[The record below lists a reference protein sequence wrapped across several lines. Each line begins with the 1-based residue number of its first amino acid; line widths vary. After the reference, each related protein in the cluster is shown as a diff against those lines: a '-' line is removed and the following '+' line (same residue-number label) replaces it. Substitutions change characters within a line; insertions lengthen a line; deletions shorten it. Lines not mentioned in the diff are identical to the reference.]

1 MPRIR
6 TPHKARFASAVPPTP
21 INRQNLGEH
30 HERCIAIPK
39 QIYSQSRRQCSGLKP
54 SRCTTRV
61 APTPSGACNRQLS
74 PSPRRGES
82 GRESMRNGR
91 VYTGAG
97 LDSEPLPYLA
107 TPLLVDIAA
116 DEARACADAR
126 PLDYCQQGPT
136 GLQPQNGSEGT
147 TNMSTKLS
155 FHKAPPRS
163 AGKPHLIDRGGQH
176 STSGRM
182 SVRTTVVIIASL
194 VGFAV
199 LHVVGGTL
207 MMRASDRLL
216 VEPAHMSR
224 TD

>member
-1 MPRIR
+1 MPRMR
-6 TPHKARFASAVPPTP
+6 TPHKARFASALPPTLF
-21 INRQNLGEH
+21 NRQTLGQH
-30 HERCIAIPK
+30 HERCIARPR
-39 QIYSQSRRQCSGLKP
+39 QIYSQSGRQCSGVKP

-61 APTPSGACNRQLS
+61 APTPSGVRNRQLS
-74 PSPRRGES
+74 PSPWRGES

-97 LDSEPLPYLA
+97 LDSEPLLYLA
-107 TPLLVDIAA
+107 TPLLVDTA
-116 DEARACADAR
+116 DEAHARVDAR
-126 PLDYCQQGPT
+126 PLDYCLRGPT
-136 GLQPQNGSEGT
+136 GWQRKNSSKGT

-155 FHKAPPRS
+155 FHKALPHS
-163 AGKPHLIDRGGQH
+163 GGKPHLIDRGGQP

-207 MMRASDRLL
+207 MMRASDRIL

-224 TD
+224 AD